1 MPCSIDEVF
10 LLGRPPRTQ
19 VQSAGSLFLERL
31 ELRAQNESIE
41 AHLSFA
47 KEHPMHSFR
56 ISGLGT
62 TRLRALG
69 LCGAL
74 SLALLS
80 GQATADS
87 ASHAAKA
94 ERFLE
99 LVNADRIAVP
109 VYAQVQQMFAER
121 FAQTQ
126 APESKRA
133 LLESYQS
140 KADAALEK
148 AIGWKEVKPELV
160 ALYTEAF
167 SEAELTQLNEFYESE
182 LGKKMLTQLP
192 QLNARSAQVTQTKLE
207 SAVPQVNKL
216 LAEMTAELDTQK
228 SP

>member
-1 MPCSIDEVF
+1 MRF
-10 LLGRPPRTQ
+10 LRT
-19 VQSAGSLFLERL
+19 F
-31 ELRAQNESIE
+31 
-41 AHLSFA
+41 
-47 KEHPMHSFR
+47 
-56 ISGLGT
+56 
-62 TRLRALG
+62 RLRTFG

-74 SLALLS
+74 SMALLTGHAS
-80 GQATADS
+80 ADS
-87 ASHAAKA
+87 AGHAAQA

-140 KADAALEK
+140 KADAALDK
-148 AIGWKEVKPELV
+148 AIGWEEVKPDLV

-167 SEAELTQLNEFYESE
+167 SEQELDRLNEFYESE
-182 LGKKMLTQLP
+182 LGKKMLSQLP
-192 QLNARSAQVTQTKLE
+192 QLNARSAQVTQAKLE

-216 LAEMTAELDTQK
+216 LADMTAELDTQK
-228 SP
+228 KP

>member
-1 MPCSIDEVF
+1 
-10 LLGRPPRTQ
+10 
-19 VQSAGSLFLERL
+19 
-31 ELRAQNESIE
+31 
-41 AHLSFA
+41 
-47 KEHPMHSFR
+47 MHSFST
-56 ISGLGT
+56 SGLRT

-80 GQATADS
+80 GQANADS

-148 AIGWKEVKPELV
+148 AIGWKEVKPDLV

-192 QLNARSAQVTQTKLE
+192 QLNARSAQVTQAKLE

-228 SP
+228 NP

>member
-1 MPCSIDEVF
+1 M
-10 LLGRPPRTQ
+10 Q
-19 VQSAGSLFLERL
+19 
-31 ELRAQNESIE
+31 
-41 AHLSFA
+41 
-47 KEHPMHSFR
+47 SFR
-56 ISGLGT
+56 TSG
-62 TRLRALG
+62 LRALG
-69 LCGAL
+69 LCGTL

-80 GQATADS
+80 GQASADS

-148 AIGWKEVKPELV
+148 AIGWKKVKPDLV
-160 ALYTEAF
+160 ALYTATF

-192 QLNARSAQVTQTKLE
+192 QLNAHSAQITQAKLE

-228 SP
+228 NP

>member
-1 MPCSIDEVF
+1 
-10 LLGRPPRTQ
+10 
-19 VQSAGSLFLERL
+19 
-31 ELRAQNESIE
+31 
-41 AHLSFA
+41 
-47 KEHPMHSFR
+47 MHSFR
-56 ISGLGT
+56 TSG
-62 TRLRALG
+62 LRALG
-69 LCGAL
+69 LCSAL

-80 GQATADS
+80 GQANADS

-192 QLNARSAQVTQTKLE
+192 QLNARSAQVTQAKLE

-228 SP
+228 NP

>member
-56 ISGLGT
+56 TSG
-62 TRLRALG
+62 LRALG
-69 LCGAL
+69 LCSAL

-80 GQATADS
+80 GQANADS

-160 ALYTEAF
+160 TLYTETF

-192 QLNARSAQVTQTKLE
+192 QLNARSAQVTQAKLE

-228 SP
+228 NP